1 MGNGKDCKHKPYPVD
16 DFGLKVTD
24 AYFHCAHDCGRGFN
38 LEEVVILT
46 KAQHEAREDVKKA
59 ARDALK
65 SYRTPDDDAFPD
77 KMIVLQQNLDALDKG
92 DNERGL

>member
-1 MGNGKDCKHKPYPVD
+1 MDCKQNHGEIIQYL
-16 DFGLKVTD
+16 GD
-24 AYFHCAHDCGRGFN
+24 AHWTCVECKTKFDNSEIVH
-38 LEEVVILT
+38 IT

-92 DNERGL
+92 E